1 MSIQPDR
8 KGHIGFSL
16 IELLVVIAIIS
27 LLTGILLPV
36 LSAARENGRRSSCQ
50 ANLKQ
55 IGLAFDL
62 YLENEHDTYPCN
74 GDPFLWM
81 GRKWRWPLKPYL
93 ALTEQQVGGDPMRS
107 KGGGRNVLLCPSDR
121 LAAQKWDGTSYSYS
135 MTFYHSPEQIDSL
148 TKIEDTWTK
157 ALPCQP
163 QSRSF
168 VKYPSYKALVTEWLS
183 NHESPHVAWNSWEG
197 GRVYLFADGHCR
209 YLKATEIKPGND
221 SWPDINLTRNG
232 IRGKDIE

>member
-1 MSIQPDR
+1 MGRRTDR
-8 KGHIGFSL
+8 KGLTGFSL

-27 LLTGILLPV
+27 LLTGILMPV
-36 LSAARENGRRSSCQ
+36 LAVARENGRRASCQ
-50 ANLKQ
+50 SNLKQ
-55 IGLAFDL
+55 IGLAFEL
-62 YLENEHDTYPCN
+62 YLDDNHDTYPCN

-81 GRKWRWPLKPYL
+81 GRKWRWPLQTYL
-93 ALTEQQVGGDPMRS
+93 ALTAKQDGGPMKSKVGGP
-107 KGGGRNVLLCPSDR
+107 NVLLCPSDR

-135 MTFYHSPEQIDSL
+135 MAFYHSPAQIDSL
-148 TKIEDTWTK
+148 TKIEETWTK
-157 ALPCQP
+157 ALSCQP

-209 YLKATEIKPGND
+209 YLKATGIKPGND
-221 SWPDINLTRNG
+221 NWPDINLTRNG
-232 IRGKDIE
+232 IRGRDVQ